1 MSLLVTARAT
11 KRFGGVVAV
20 DAVDLTVKTGEIV
33 GLIGPNGAGKT
44 TLFNVIAGAFPPD
57 SGDVLFERKSI
68 AGLSAAEICKRG
80 VARTF
85 QIPQP
90 FPSMTVLE
98 TITTAAFLHSAN
110 VAACKRTARDVAE
123 IVGLGDRVDA
133 LTPSLTNAQKKRLEV
148 GRALGSSPR
157 LLLLDEVMA
166 GLNGTEVNRML
177 ELIKR
182 VRAEGVTVLLVEH
195 NMEAVMAVSDRLVVL
210 DSGKK
215 IADGAPRD
223 VVESPDVI
231 RAYLGDEVIEAADA

>member
-1 MSLLVTARAT
+1 MSLLVTTAIT

-20 DAVDLTVKTGEIV
+20 DAVDLSVEAGEIV

-44 TLFNVIAGAFPPD
+44 TLFNVIAGAFAPD
-57 SGDVLFERKSI
+57 GGDVLFEGQSI
-68 AGLSAAEICKRG
+68 AGLSAAAICRRG
-80 VARTF
+80 IARTF

-98 TITTAAFLHSAN
+98 TITTAAFLHSAS
-110 VAACKRTARDVAE
+110 VTACTQKARIIAE
-123 IVGLGDRVDA
+123 MVGLGDRLDT

-148 GRALGSSPR
+148 GRALGSGPR

-166 GLNGTEVNRML
+166 GLNSTEVNRML
-177 ELIKR
+177 ELIQR
-182 VRAEGVTVLLVEH
+182 VRGEGVTVLLVEH

-210 DSGKK
+210 DSGRR
-215 IADGAPRD
+215 IASGAPLE
-223 VVESPDVI
+223 VVADPAVI